1 VNIPS
6 SITTMLAGILLTLI
20 SIWVGQNHGLMP
32 VEASE
37 AAPLIDG
44 LFDTMMMIGTGLFL
58 LVTGVIFVAA
68 FKFRRQPGDETDGSP
83 VHGNIPLEILW
94 TSIPAV
100 IVLGLAIYSF
110 EVYSQIGGLNP
121 MEHSVAHGQP
131 THQMANMSGAAIA
144 APLPAGSM
152 NGAQTLVADAA
163 SIETTQAEGAIPGG
177 VTKNENGSETS
188 TTPGVGS
195 MPAQQNPL
203 QPFVIQANGLQY
215 AWIFT
220 YPDSGVVAGELHVPV
235 GREVLLNISASDVL
249 HAFWVPEFRLKQ
261 DAVPGQPTELRFTPN
276 RIGEYP
282 VICAELCGPY
292 HGAMRTKVIAESP
305 ADFATWV
312 QEQKVASADGL
323 EQTIA
328 INPVDKAP
336 AEFLAPYADHLGVR
350 PELLH
355 QLHSASDHASSA
367 S

>member
-1 VNIPS
+1 
-6 SITTMLAGILLTLI
+6 MLAGILLTLV
-20 SIWVGQNHGLMP
+20 SLWVGQNHGLMP

-44 LFDTMMMIGTGLFL
+44 LFDTMMTIGTGLFL
-58 LVTGVIFVAA
+58 LVMGVILVAVV
-68 FKFRRQPGDETDGSP
+68 KFRRQPGDETDGSP

-110 EVYSQIGGLNP
+110 EVYTQIGGLNP
-121 MEHSVAHGQP
+121 MEHSVAHGQS
-131 THQMANMSGAAIA
+131 TQQMATIPGAAIA
-144 APLPAGSM
+144 ATLPPDQAMASQMLMADAGSD
-152 NGAQTLVADAA
+152 GP
-163 SIETTQAEGAIPGG
+163 TQAEAGAPGG
-177 VTKNENGSETS
+177 ITKKEDGSETS
-188 TTPGVGS
+188 ITPGVGA
-195 MPAQQNPL
+195 MPTKDDPSK
-203 QPFVIQANGLQY
+203 PFVIQANGLQY

-220 YPDSGVVAGELHVPV
+220 YPNSGVVAGELHVPV
-235 GREVLLNISASDVL
+235 GREVLLEISASDVL

-292 HGAMRTKVIAESP
+292 HGAMRTKVVAESP

-312 QEQKVASADGL
+312 DEQKVASAQGL

-328 INPVDKAP
+328 VNPADKAP
-336 AEFLAPYADHLGVR
+336 AEFLAPYADRMGIH
-350 PELLH
+350 PNLLQ
-355 QLHSASDHASSA
+355 QLHSESGHAYSA

>member
-1 VNIPS
+1 
-6 SITTMLAGILLTLI
+6 MLAGILLTLI
-20 SIWVGQNHGLMP
+20 SVWVGQNHGLMP

-44 LFDTMMMIGTGLFL
+44 LFDTMMTIGTGLFL
-58 LVTGVIFVAA
+58 LVMGVILVAV

-110 EVYSQIGGLNP
+110 EVYTQIGGLNP

-131 THQMANMSGAAIA
+131 THQMAMSGAAIA
-144 APLPAGSM
+144 APLPSGRADST
-152 NGAQTLVADAA
+152 QTLVADADPTGTA
-163 SIETTQAEGAIPGG
+163 QAEAAIPGG
-177 VTKNENGSETS
+177 VTTQEDGSRTS
-188 TTPGVGS
+188 TTPGVGA
-195 MPAQQNPL
+195 MPEQQNPL

-235 GREVLLNISASDVL
+235 GRDVLLNISASDVL

-261 DAVPGQPTELRFTPN
+261 DAIPGQPTELRFTPN

-305 ADFATWV
+305 ADFAAWV
-312 QEQKVASADGL
+312 EEQKVASAEGL

-328 INPVDKAP
+328 LNPADKAP
-336 AEFLAPYADHLGVR
+336 AEFLAPYVDRMGVH

-355 QLHSASDHASSA
+355 QLHSASEHAFSA

>member
-1 VNIPS
+1 
-6 SITTMLAGILLTLI
+6 MLAGILLTLI
-20 SIWVGQNHGLMP
+20 SVWVGQNHGLMP

-58 LVTGVIFVAA
+58 LVTGVIFVAV

-131 THQMANMSGAAIA
+131 THQMANMPGAAIA
-144 APLPAGSM
+144 APLPASQDEGMPNLLAEASS
-152 NGAQTLVADAA
+152 DANP
-163 SIETTQAEGAIPGG
+163 QAEGAIPGG
-177 VTKNENGSETS
+177 VIQKEGGSETS
-188 TTPGVGS
+188 ITPGVGS
-195 MPAQQNPL
+195 MPGKENPSKE
-203 QPFVIQANGLQY
+203 FVIQANGLQY

-235 GREVLLNISASDVL
+235 GREVLLDISASDVL

-305 ADFATWV
+305 ADFAAWV
-312 QEQKVASADGL
+312 QEQKVASANGL

-328 INPVDKAP
+328 VNPTDQAP
-336 AEFLAPYADHLGVR
+336 DEFLAPYADRLGVR

-355 QLHSASDHASSA
+355 QLHSASAHVSSA